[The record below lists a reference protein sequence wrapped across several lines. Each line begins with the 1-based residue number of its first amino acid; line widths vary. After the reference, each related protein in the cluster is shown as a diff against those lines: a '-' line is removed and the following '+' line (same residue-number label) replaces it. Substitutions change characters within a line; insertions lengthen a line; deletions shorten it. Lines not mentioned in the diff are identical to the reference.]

1 MPRCAWC
8 GTFYSPEWFSA
19 YGKLYC
25 TSECWS
31 AAYVN
36 SRQTLDPEKVVFFTL
51 VISVSF
57 IVVNPLFCLLGLF
70 FLSLLLGALWI
81 DNRRFESYRRYLYRK
96 DLYRDTYP
104 ELAVC
109 EYCSHLNPPDVLS
122 CQFCDAS
129 LKDSEMVEGEIP
141 EWFKSTSSTE
151 SASTAPEWVNPKPNT
166 GPKSILRKCEHCGAV
181 YSYAQKADDGLYI
194 CQNCGRPF
202 KRGAR
207 DE

>member
-1 MPRCAWC
+1 MKR
-8 GTFYSPEWFSA
+8 
-19 YGKLYC
+19 
-25 TSECWS
+25 TSSES
-31 AAYVN
+31 RRIYLDYAA
-36 SRQTLDPEKVVFFTL
+36 TTP
-51 VISVSF
+51 
-57 IVVNPLFCLLGLF
+57 
-70 FLSLLLGALWI
+70 A
-81 DNRRFESYRRYLYRK
+81 
-96 DLYRDTYP
+96 
-104 ELAVC
+104 
-109 EYCSHLNPPDVLS
+109 HPDVV
-122 CQFCDAS
+122 
-129 LKDSEMVEGEIP
+129 SEMVEGEIP